1 MMKRKMMLLLCACM
15 LVFSGCQK
23 EEPVPEQEKIRL
35 RILQPKTRG
44 LCCSGN
50 NRKI

>member
-35 RILQPKTRG
+35 EFY
-44 LCCSGN
+44 
-50 NRKI
+50 NRKREVYAVL